1 MVNLRTFNAITI
13 TSGSSPVG
21 LNKAWGVLKGT
32 TDASGSITLEGFG
45 TGSSNQTG
53 SITYA
58 TVKIEHLSQGMVF
71 PCYVRSITVS
81 SGTVYLLA

>member
-1 MVNLRTFNAITI
+1 MFNSLPAVLTA
-13 TSGSSPVG
+13 VG

-45 TGSSNQTG
+45 TGSSDQTG

-58 TVKIEHLSQGMVF
+58 TVKIEHLQQGNPF
-71 PCYVRSITVS
+71 PCHVRNITVS
-81 SGTVYLLA
+81 AGTVYLLA